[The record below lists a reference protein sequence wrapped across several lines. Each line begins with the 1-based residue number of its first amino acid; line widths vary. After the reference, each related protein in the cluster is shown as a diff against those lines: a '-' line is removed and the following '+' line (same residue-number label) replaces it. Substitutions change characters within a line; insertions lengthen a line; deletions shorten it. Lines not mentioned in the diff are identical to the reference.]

1 MGPDGAE
8 ARLGVVAWISCISA
22 SRGARLSPEGAWRP
36 ARRAGITAATWR
48 KAGAAT
54 RPAASA
60 AARASSA
67 SHSRISISKMAHQN
81 SAMKLAQLTA
91 APAAGRISA
100 ALAASLPAR
109 GAKDMGVGMTANV

>member
-1 MGPDGAE
+1 
-8 ARLGVVAWISCISA
+8 
-22 SRGARLSPEGAWRP
+22 
-36 ARRAGITAATWR
+36 
-48 KAGAAT
+48 
-54 RPAASA
+54 
-60 AARASSA
+60 
-67 SHSRISISKMAHQN
+67 MAHQN